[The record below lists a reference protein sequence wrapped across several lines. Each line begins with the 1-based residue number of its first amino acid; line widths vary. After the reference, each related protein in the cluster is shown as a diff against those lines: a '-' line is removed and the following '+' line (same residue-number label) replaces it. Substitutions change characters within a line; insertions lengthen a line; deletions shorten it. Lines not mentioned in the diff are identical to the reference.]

1 MSAWPMLTKLKT
13 KCFLE
18 ILGNRSSRNKITHR
32 QEMMMEYVTELVL
45 LNTVNR
51 ISILTILKI

>member
-1 MSAWPMLTKLKT
+1 MSVWPMLTKLKT

-18 ILGNRSSRNKITHR
+18 ILGNRSSMNRATHK
-32 QEMMMEYVTELVL
+32 QEIMMEYVTEFVL

-51 ISILTILKI
+51 ISILTMLKI